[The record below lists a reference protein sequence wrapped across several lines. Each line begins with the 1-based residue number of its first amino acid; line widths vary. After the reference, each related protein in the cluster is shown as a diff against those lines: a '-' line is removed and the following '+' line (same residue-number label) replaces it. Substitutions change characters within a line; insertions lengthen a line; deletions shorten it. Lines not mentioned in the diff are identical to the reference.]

1 MNAFLLC
8 VLLFSIMLT
17 SCSEDKKDNTKEY
30 NTVITVD
37 PKSATLLVGETMQIT
52 TTMTQVEKEVQ
63 GVEPQVKYQSSDE
76 AIATVSNS
84 GLVTA
89 LKAGNVEISVQSG
102 EAKEKVSIRIQS
114 LTITPSTLEVHK
126 GKTLQLKVAIAG
138 EIVEPVYSS
147 KDETIATIDSKGI
160 VTAIKEGKVEIEI
173 KIKKVII
180 EKELTVLPAIVP
192 TSGSLALQRYTEGA
206 KMEIV
211 GDNKNDSFFGAAIR
225 FSATD
230 LLANAENVLGIS
242 AVVLEDAPQFKVQV
256 YEDVNGTPAATP
268 VVTKTVTRHSS
279 TWNYFAFDDPFVPV
293 VGKSYWFVLKA
304 FTGKAFLAY
313 TETNIESEDCKVF
326 HREAWIPFKI
336 GSTKGLP
343 MMQVLVAGGN
353 YSEEES
359 TLLTLNH
366 LVGPNYL
373 RPGDKFQLS
382 ANIVN
387 SGVLDAQDFSAIL
400 TIDGHEYRK
409 DFNGA
414 NLHNGQGVDFVIG
427 DYSAPDQDKQV
438 PVELRIENNHG
449 SVGPIYESMIPV
461 YKSVYPRNAILI
473 DQFTGQGCPNCPTG
487 ETALEN
493 AIEQMSHPEAIVWV
507 AHHVGYKYD
516 DFTLEEST
524 KLANYLGVRFAPSM
538 ALNRMQQK
546 GYGIDALVFHP
557 GYTKS
562 NILEE
567 ALNYP
572 AFASINVVRNYN
584 PDTRHLSV
592 TVSGETAK
600 PSLNISVYLIQNE
613 IIAPQANG
621 GSTYHHKHVL
631 RGFISKSLGDKVT
644 PNSDG
649 SYSKTF
655 TYEVPETVGKF
666 NLVAANS
673 EICVSVGK
681 QVMSNALDGMIYNAA
696 RVALVGDVAQPTSV
710 QSRVY
715 MPKRVSYLTTESS
728 VRFVK

>member
-63 GVEPQVKYQSSDE
+63 GVEPQVKYQSSDD

-126 GKTLQLKVAIAG
+126 GKTLQLKVAVAG
-138 EIVEPVYSS
+138 KIVEPVYSS
-147 KDETIATIDSKGI
+147 KDETIATVDSKGM
-160 VTAIKEGKVEIEI
+160 VTAINEGKVMIQI
-173 KIKKVII
+173 TIQKVIM

-192 TSGSLALQRYTEGA
+192 TPGSLALQRYTEGA
-206 KMEIV
+206 KMERV
-211 GDNKNDSFFGAAIR
+211 GDNKSDKFFGTAIR
-225 FSATD
+225 FSATE
-230 LLANAENVLGIS
+230 LLANAENVVGIS
-242 AVVLEDAPQFKVQV
+242 AIVLEDAPQFKVQV
-256 YEDVNGTPAATP
+256 YEDLNGSPASAP
-268 VVTKTVTRHSS
+268 VLTKSVTRHSS
-279 TWNYFAFDDPFVPV
+279 SWNYFAFDNPFVPV
-293 VGKSYWFVLKA
+293 VGKSYWFVLKGY
-304 FTGKAFLAY
+304 TGKPFIGYEEARV
-313 TETNIESEDCKVF
+313 ESPDCKLF
-326 HREAWIPFKI
+326 HLDSWIPFKL
-336 GSTKGLP
+336 GPTNGLP
-343 MMQVLVAGGN
+343 MMKVMVSGGN

-366 LVGPNYL
+366 LVGPEYM
-373 RPGDKFQLS
+373 RPGDKFELS

-387 SGVLDAQDFSAIL
+387 SGVQDAQDFSAIL
-400 TIDGHEYRK
+400 TVDGHEYRK

-414 NLHNGQGVDFVIG
+414 NLHNGQGVDFQIG
-427 DYSAPDQDKQV
+427 DYTAPDQDKQV
-438 PVELRIENNHG
+438 AVELRIENNQG
-449 SVGPIYESMIPV
+449 SVGPIYESMVPV

-473 DQFTGQGCPNCPTG
+473 DQFTGQACPNCPGG
-487 ETALEN
+487 ESALQN
-493 AIEQMSHPEAIVWV
+493 AIDQMTNPQAVVWV

-516 DFTLEEST
+516 DFTLEESS
-524 KLANYLGVRFAPSM
+524 KLATYLGVRFAPSM
-538 ALNRMQQK
+538 ALNRMKQK
-546 GYGIDALVFHP
+546 GYGIDALTFHP
-557 GYTKS
+557 GYTKKE
-562 NILEE
+562 ILEE

-572 AFASINVVRNYN
+572 AFASLNVVRNYN

-600 PSLNISVYLIQNE
+600 TSLNMNVYLIQNE

-621 GSTYHHKHVL
+621 GATYHHQHVL
-631 RGFISKSLGDKVT
+631 RGFISKPLGDEVT

-666 NLVAANS
+666 ALDAAHA